1 MSTPDP
7 QSWLEEHGSAL
18 YSFAM
23 LYLHDSHR
31 AEDMVQETLLAALQ
45 AWARFRGDCAVRS
58 WLTGILK
65 HKILDEFRRQ
75 EREAG
80 VASDAGAHEDPRPA
94 ESTEFTANGH
104 WREPVADWGNPDCC
118 LGDQRFWDIIE
129 HCLASMSPRAGRL
142 FVLRE
147 LWGWETDEVCKELQM
162 TPSNL
167 WTSLYRTR
175 LAMRRCLERHDIA
188 GVSDHA

>member
-23 LYLHDSHR
+23 LYLHDKHR
-31 AEDMVQETLLAALQ
+31 AEDMVQETLLAALL
-45 AWARFRGDCAVRS
+45 AWSRFRGDCAVRS

-65 HKILDEFRRQ
+65 HKILDEFRRL

-80 VASDAGAHEDPRPA
+80 DAGDHDDIQSVESA
-94 ESTEFTANGH
+94 EFAANGH

-118 LGDQRFWDIIE
+118 LGDQRFWEIIE
-129 HCLASMSPRAGRL
+129 HCIAAMSPRAGRL